1 MSIKPKYEE
10 LETKLVATEA
20 KLAELQRL
28 LKIAIDRITALEERV
43 NKNSSNSSKPPSAD
57 RKPDSRGKN
66 GSRKHRSEG
75 YKCPCCGSG
84 NLSAEG
90 EPLVLQ
96 QVDLP
101 EVKAT
106 VTQFDCTKHRCASCG
121 ENYFADLPSGITNS
135 AFGPRLM
142 ALIAT
147 FTGVFH
153 LSKRDAIQLVRD
165 LYGIEILDGSIVN
178 VEERVVSALLL
189 NFLQ

>member
-1 MSIKPKYEE
+1 M
-10 LETKLVATEA
+10 
-20 KLAELQRL
+20 
-28 LKIAIDRITALEERV
+28 
-43 NKNSSNSSKPPSAD
+43 
-57 RKPDSRGKN
+57 
-66 GSRKHRSEG
+66 
-75 YKCPCCGSG
+75 
-84 NLSAEG
+84 
-90 EPLVLQ
+90 LQ
-96 QVDLP
+96 QVNLP